1 MRNVTFAPEALND
14 LAGIKEDIV
23 VRYGS
28 KIADKIIREIIK
40 DIKRLIRYPDTDI
53 KLFERFGIE
62 TDYRCIHSNKNYI
75 FYRIEEKSVRVIR
88 VLNEKRDF
96 LYVFFGIRMSSE
108 KSEDYWGEE

>member
-28 KIADKIIREIIK
+28 KIADRI
-40 DIKRLIRYPDTDI
+40 
-53 KLFERFGIE
+53 
-62 TDYRCIHSNKNYI
+62 NYI

-108 KSEDYWGEE
+108 ESEDYWGGE